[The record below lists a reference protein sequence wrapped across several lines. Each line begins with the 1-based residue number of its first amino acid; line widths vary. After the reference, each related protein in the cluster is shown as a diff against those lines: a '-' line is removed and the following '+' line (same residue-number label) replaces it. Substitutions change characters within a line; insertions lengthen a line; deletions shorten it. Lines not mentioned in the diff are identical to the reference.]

1 MKVLNYCIKC
11 HENRKFELRGSF
23 IDLQKSIKGVFVCPV
38 CKDKIILEF
47 YKHKQFIKADLVL
60 LFVCSEIIPPY
71 YCWTIFSATDFLSKV
86 IQQRPRAIIRIF
98 FLLRIFY
105 QKLFNIQGEHIEL
118 ILALII
124 ILLNEFASKV
134 LSKYCVKFCTHVRD
148 VNCFKHTTYNVL
160 S

>member
-1 MKVLNYCIKC
+1 MKVLNYCSKC

-23 IDLQKSIKGVFVCPV
+23 IDLKKSIKGIFVCPV

-47 YKHKQFIKADLVL
+47 FKHRQFIEADLVL
-60 LFVCSEIIPPY
+60 LFCLLGNNTPVLLLEY
-71 YCWTIFSATDFLSKV
+71 FSATDFLSKV

-98 FLLRIFY
+98 FLPQIFY
-105 QKLFNIQGEHIEL
+105 QKFFNIQSEHIGL

-134 LSKYCVKFCTHVRD
+134 LSKCHVKFCTYVRD
-148 VNCFKHTTYNVL
+148 VNCCEQTTYNVL